1 MKENLCVNVQT
12 VFLSYLMRK
21 CLSLRMRQIMSFL
34 VLLLILLLTSVDN
47 VYGAKKVVVFHTK
60 EQIDGTDTTLVNSFV
75 TLRIKG
81 EGSFYNDGYYKVLH
95 DGVLRV
101 ETSLGVVSKVE
112 FKCRSKNN
120 GTLNIDKSSS
130 GVISLAPNKKDATWK
145 SSERENAVEFTFSR
159 ATYIRSITVTIES
172 DIFILNEKP
181 VSSSV
186 FDGRANVQLFRK
198 FPAKGWSSLV
208 LPFDMSEMQ
217 IWEIFGPRVRLAN
230 YDGTIRNSD
239 GTYTLNFISSNAIE
253 ANIPVL
259 ISNVEEKSVYNIPGI
274 DVKYGNPRSE
284 KDIFLF
290 LGSYDNT
297 KLNAGDYFISSNNNF
312 YQARGGEIVPP
323 TRAFFRKVSGKS
335 DAKQILYVTIN
346 GNSTG
351 VILFSKEKTSGRT
364 PIFNMSGFCVDEHYT
379 GLVIRNGK
387 KFIQH

>member
-1 MKENLCVNVQT
+1 
-12 VFLSYLMRK
+12 
-21 CLSLRMRQIMSFL
+21 MSFL
-34 VLLLILLLTSVDN
+34 VLLLILLLASVNDI
-47 VYGAKKVVVFHTK
+47 YGAKKVVVFHTK
-60 EQIDGTDTTLVNSFV
+60 EQIDGTDTMLVNSFV

-120 GTLNIDKSSS
+120 GALNIEKSSS
-130 GVISLAPNKKDATWK
+130 SV
-145 SSERENAVEFTFSR
+145 FSR

-172 DIFILNEKP
+172 DIFILNEKA

-323 TRAFFRKVSGKS
+323 TRAFFRKVSGKN

-346 GNSTG
+346 GNPTG

>member
-1 MKENLCVNVQT
+1 
-12 VFLSYLMRK
+12 
-21 CLSLRMRQIMSFL
+21 MSFL
-34 VLLLILLLTSVDN
+34 VLLLILLLTSINN

-101 ETSLGVVSKVE
+101 ETSLGVV
-112 FKCRSKNN
+112 
-120 GTLNIDKSSS
+120 SSS

-335 DAKQILYVTIN
+335 DAKQILHVTIN
-346 GNSTG
+346 GNPTG

-379 GLVIRNGK
+379 GVVIRNGK
-387 KFIQH
+387 KFIQP

>member
-1 MKENLCVNVQT
+1 
-12 VFLSYLMRK
+12 
-21 CLSLRMRQIMSFL
+21 MSFL

-120 GTLNIDKSSS
+120 GALNIEKSSS

-217 IWEIFGPRVRLAN
+217 IWK
-230 YDGTIRNSD
+230 
-239 GTYTLNFISSNAIE
+239 SS
-253 ANIPVL
+253 V
-259 ISNVEEKSVYNIPGI
+259 
-274 DVKYGNPRSE
+274 
-284 KDIFLF
+284 
-290 LGSYDNT
+290 
-297 KLNAGDYFISSNNNF
+297 
-312 YQARGGEIVPP
+312 
-323 TRAFFRKVSGKS
+323 
-335 DAKQILYVTIN
+335 
-346 GNSTG
+346 
-351 VILFSKEKTSGRT
+351 
-364 PIFNMSGFCVDEHYT
+364 
-379 GLVIRNGK
+379 
-387 KFIQH
+387 